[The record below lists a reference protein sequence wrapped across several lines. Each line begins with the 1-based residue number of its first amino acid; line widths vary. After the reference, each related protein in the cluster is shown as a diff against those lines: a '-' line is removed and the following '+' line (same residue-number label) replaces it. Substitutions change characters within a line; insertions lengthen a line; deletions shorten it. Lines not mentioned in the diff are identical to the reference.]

1 MLYPLSY
8 GSITAFYCPTLRQC
22 YSQHNLSTA
31 SGEYCP
37 TVHDHPPPFKHV
49 DVWQNPR
56 PNGCWSE
63 TTPTGD

>member
-8 GSITAFYCPTLRQC
+8 GSITAFYCPTLRKC
-22 YSQHNLSTA
+22 YSQHNLSTT

-49 DVWQNPR
+49 DVW
-56 PNGCWSE
+56 
-63 TTPTGD
+63 